1 MRLSRLMKNYYLIVK
16 ATFVLPPCVFLFSK
30 FSFPISHSAP
40 SEIRFAFKCPNCLDV
55 DFYFGWRNT
64 PKCTHESE
72 ARKANQIS
80 PANMKIWRYI
90 YIYTYIPFH
99 SVCGCLFS
107 WMSWPETK
115 YKLAWAQ
122 KLERGLKVT
131 KPEALE
137 PAFLFNLADESVGQY
152 FRQSFLLYPQ
162 QIPFILLSVTF
173 CQFV

>member
-72 ARKANQIS
+72 AKESKPNK
-80 PANMKIWRYI
+80 PGKYENMKIHI
-90 YIYTYIPFH
+90 YLYLYSIPL
-99 SVCGCLFS
+99 GLRLF
-107 WMSWPETK
+107 
-115 YKLAWAQ
+115 
-122 KLERGLKVT
+122 V
-131 KPEALE
+131 
-137 PAFLFNLADESVGQY
+137 
-152 FRQSFLLYPQ
+152 
-162 QIPFILLSVTF
+162 
-173 CQFV
+173 FVNVRARD